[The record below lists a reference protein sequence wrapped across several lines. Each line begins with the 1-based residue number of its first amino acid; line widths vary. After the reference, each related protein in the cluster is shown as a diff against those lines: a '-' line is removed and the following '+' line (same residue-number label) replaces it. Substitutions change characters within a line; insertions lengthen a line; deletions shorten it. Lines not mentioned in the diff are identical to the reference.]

1 MSNENVEFDEEIPW
15 ISFSDASIALLFVFI
30 ATTFWF
36 MIQLQIAKQ
45 ELLEQ
50 TKERKHVEKVRN
62 TYKSKEA

>member
-1 MSNENVEFDEEIPW
+1 MDDQHLDQEEEIPW

-45 ELLEQ
+45 ELLEE
-50 TKERKHVEKVRN
+50 TKEKRDEIRKDIR
-62 TYKSKEA
+62 